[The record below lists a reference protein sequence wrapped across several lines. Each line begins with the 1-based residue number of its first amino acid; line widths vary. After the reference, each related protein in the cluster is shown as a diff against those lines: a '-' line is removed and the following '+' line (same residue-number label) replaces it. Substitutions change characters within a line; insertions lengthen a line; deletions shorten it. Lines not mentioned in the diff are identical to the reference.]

1 MDQPALPVPPPAPSI
16 SLTLTAMSNE
26 FKPGLY
32 EDLITEGLRVEL
44 EKTAPNLVVNEA
56 SIDVAD
62 LPSRLTRHISRILL
76 RSLESF
82 SDDDVKNLGPN
93 LANEVIKKAHEL
105 TTGDARFS
113 ELVSSDPKVLSELS
127 TRLPDGNAKR
137 IDRPITAL
145 ADTTFLTNAK
155 GEPQLMKQIESEIDS
170 AETIDILIAFVR
182 WAGVRPLLNKL
193 KSHTVEE

>member
-1 MDQPALPVPPPAPSI
+1 
-16 SLTLTAMSNE
+16 MSNE

-44 EKTAPNLVVNEA
+44 EKIAPNLVVNEA

-93 LANEVIKKAHEL
+93 LANEVIKKAVFQEIKS
-105 TTGDARFS
+105 FW
-113 ELVSSDPKVLSELS
+113 
-127 TRLPDGNAKR
+127 
-137 IDRPITAL
+137 
-145 ADTTFLTNAK
+145 
-155 GEPQLMKQIESEIDS
+155 EIDPDEVFKNIAKS
-170 AETIDILIAFVR
+170 IIDYNFDWIKLNAYIGHEGCNRLIDMFDRTGAF
-182 WAGVRPLLNKL
+182 
-193 KSHTVEE
+193 SVEEINQ

>member
-1 MDQPALPVPPPAPSI
+1 
-16 SLTLTAMSNE
+16 MSNE

-44 EKTAPNLVVNEA
+44 EKIPPNLVVNEA

-93 LANEVIKKAHEL
+93 LANEVIKKAHE
-105 TTGDARFS
+105 
-113 ELVSSDPKVLSELS
+113 
-127 TRLPDGNAKR
+127 
-137 IDRPITAL
+137 
-145 ADTTFLTNAK
+145 
-155 GEPQLMKQIESEIDS
+155 
-170 AETIDILIAFVR
+170 
-182 WAGVRPLLNKL
+182 
-193 KSHTVEE
+193 